1 MTIDPYAALAVSL
14 RENAAKKA
22 AEALSGVSA
31 ELGSI
36 TATGLKLDS
45 FKHEIKDYL
54 VAEFPGTLKLPE
66 LKLTGS
72 VSGLKDGGGGS
83 VGGQGVFSFDGPSET
98 EEVSLTL
105 RYKPGDR
112 VLALP
117 VNGGND
123 AIVICRV
130 VSGNG

>member
-1 MTIDPYAALAVSL
+1 MTIDPYTALAASL

-22 AEALSGVSA
+22 SEALTGVSA

-36 TATGLKLDS
+36 TGSGLKLDS

-54 VAEFPGTLKLPE
+54 VAEFPGTLKLP
-66 LKLTGS
+66 KLEMTGS
-72 VSGLKDGGGGS
+72 VTGLKDGGGGAVS
-83 VGGQGVFSFDGPSET
+83 GKGSFAYDSSET
-98 EEVSLTL
+98 EKASLTL
-105 RYKPGDR
+105 KYQPGDR

-117 VNGGND
+117 INGGND
-123 AIVICRV
+123 AIVICKV

>member
-1 MTIDPYAALAVSL
+1 MTIDPYTALAASL

-22 AEALSGVSA
+22 SEALAGVSA

-36 TATGLKLDS
+36 TGSGLKLDS

-66 LKLTGS
+66 LEMTGS
-72 VSGLKDGGGGS
+72 VTGLKDGGGDAVSGKGTY
-83 VGGQGVFSFDGPSET
+83 VYDPSET
-98 EEVSLTL
+98 EKASLTL
-105 RYKPGDR
+105 KYQPGDR

-117 VNGGND
+117 INGGND
-123 AIVICRV
+123 AIVICKV